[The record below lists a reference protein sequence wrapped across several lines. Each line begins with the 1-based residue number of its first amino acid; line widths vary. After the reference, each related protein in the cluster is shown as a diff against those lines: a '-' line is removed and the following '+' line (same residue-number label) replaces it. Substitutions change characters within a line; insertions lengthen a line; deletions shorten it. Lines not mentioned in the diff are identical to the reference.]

1 MRSEIYIGY
10 ILLPTD
16 NKLFQ
21 NHLLKRFS
29 FFLWIVLV
37 PVCQNL
43 IVYTCVDLFYSS
55 LPWSI
60 DPFIYEFFF
69 LKIPQC
75 LDYYSFCVCVCVCVC
90 IRTCSDFPSVVRE
103 TAGWIMGV
111 MILPVLISVVGRGT
125 GNVKSGFL
133 LFRECEDILALL
145 FFQPWTSL
153 PYHLSEF
160 SSTCLLCYFTVISF
174 TKHSNMPAYLE
185 NSAVATGL
193 EKVNFHSKI
202 KERQC

>member
-1 MRSEIYIGY
+1 MWIYFIVLY
-10 ILLPTD
+10 PDPLI
-16 NKLFQ
+16 
-21 NHLLKRFS
+21 HLSMSFS
-29 FFLWIVLV
+29 FWKYHNALITIAF
-37 PVCQNL
+37 VC
-43 IVYTCVDLFYSS
+43 VFG
-55 LPWSI
+55 
-60 DPFIYEFFF
+60 
-69 LKIPQC
+69 
-75 LDYYSFCVCVCVCVC
+75 CVCLC
-90 IRTCSDFPSVVRE
+90 IRTCSDFPTVVRE

-111 MILPVLISVVGRGT
+111 MILPVLISFVGRGT

-133 LFRECEDILALL
+133 LFREYEDILAL

-185 NSAVATGL
+185 NTAVATGL
-193 EKVNFHSKI
+193 EKVSFHSKI